1 MFTAKVKNM
10 LGDSLTL
17 FPGLDYA
24 VTISGITSAKAAV
37 NFSTAGINDGSR
49 YNSSRRENRNIVL
62 QIRPLRNV
70 EKNRIALYRVFRT
83 GKQVEFYF
91 KNGSRDVFI
100 AGYVEHVDGDL
111 FRLGQSLQVSI
122 ICNDPSFKAL
132 HETVVG
138 VSGVIP
144 LFTFPFA
151 IDAAGIPFSEIEKKI
166 ETNVFYEGEIESG
179 IIIEM
184 LALNNC
190 SNPMIYS
197 ASGDSF
203 KLDIDLIEGDTLI
216 INTNP
221 GEKSVTLNRGGA
233 VINALNSIKEYPT
246 WFVLQPGD
254 NVFMYD
260 ASDPGALQITFK
272 YLAKYEGV

>member
-1 MFTAKVKNM
+1 MFTAKVKNT

-17 FPGLDYA
+17 FPSLDYA
-24 VTISGITSAKAAV
+24 VKISGITSAKAAL
-37 NFSTAGINDGSR
+37 NFSTAGVNDGSR
-49 YNSSRRENRNIVL
+49 HNSSRRENRNIVI
-62 QIRPLRNV
+62 QIKPLRNV
-70 EKNRIALYRVFRT
+70 EKNRIALYKVFRT
-83 GKQVEFYF
+83 GKQVELFF
-91 KNGSRDVFI
+91 KNGARDVFI

-111 FRLGQSLQVSI
+111 FELGQTLQASI

-132 HETVVG
+132 HETLVG
-138 VSGVIP
+138 ISGAIP

-166 ETNVFYEGEIESG
+166 ETNVYYDGEIESG
-179 IIIEM
+179 TIIEII
-184 LALNNC
+184 ALNDC
-190 SNPMIYS
+190 SDPMIYS
-197 ASGDSF
+197 ATGESF
-203 KLDIDLIEGDTLI
+203 KLGIDLIKGDALI

-233 VINALNSIKEYPT
+233 VTNVLNSVKEFPT
-246 WFVLQPGD
+246 WFTLQPGD
-254 NVFMYD
+254 NVFMYA